1 MQPSGFMRSTAREAA
16 VLAVAA
22 VGAYLFF
29 IHGALYLQAGSGAR
43 PITLE
48 GFLLVTAI
56 LYLFLR
62 LLFMVAGLYS
72 LGAKPKFQVC
82 PQCGEILTGA
92 PPEVPEAHTE
102 HRASRRPT
110 EKEVMAAVLLRKAID
125 DARRS
130 AQKNLAG
137 PPAEVVRVPG
147 EVENAPLP
155 VDEFERILRQ
165 LDTPRSSRSPD
176 ERRPKG
182 PR

>member
-1 MQPSGFMRSTAREAA
+1 MRSTAREAA
-16 VLAVAA
+16 VLAVAV

-56 LYLFLR
+56 LYLFMR
-62 LLFMVAGLYS
+62 LLIMVASLYVVT
-72 LGAKPKFQVC
+72 PRVRVQVC
-82 PQCGEILTGA
+82 PECGQMTTETPSA
-92 PPEVPEAHTE
+92 EEVAHAE
-102 HRASRRPT
+102 HRSSRRPT

-130 AQKNLAG
+130 ATKNLVG
-137 PPAEVVRVPG
+137 PPPDAVRIPG
-147 EVENAPLP
+147 DVENAPVP

-165 LDTPRSSRSPD
+165 LDEPRSSRYPGD
-176 ERRPKG
+176 RRPKG

>member
-1 MQPSGFMRSTAREAA
+1 MRSTAREAA
-16 VLAVAA
+16 VLAVAG

-29 IHGALYLQAGSGAR
+29 IHGALYLQTGSVAR

-56 LYLFLR
+56 LYLFMR
-62 LLFMVAGLYS
+62 LLLMVASLYFS
-72 LGAKPKFQVC
+72 TPRVHIQVC
-82 PQCGEILTGA
+82 PECGQVVAE
-92 PPEVPEAHTE
+92 PPQDNVVAHPE
-102 HRASRRPT
+102 HRLSRRPS

-130 AQKNLAG
+130 AQKSLVG
-137 PPAEVVRVPG
+137 PAPDVVRLPG
-147 EVENAPLP
+147 DVENAPVP

-165 LDTPRSSRSPD
+165 LDEPRSSRYPGD
-176 ERRPKG
+176 RRPKG